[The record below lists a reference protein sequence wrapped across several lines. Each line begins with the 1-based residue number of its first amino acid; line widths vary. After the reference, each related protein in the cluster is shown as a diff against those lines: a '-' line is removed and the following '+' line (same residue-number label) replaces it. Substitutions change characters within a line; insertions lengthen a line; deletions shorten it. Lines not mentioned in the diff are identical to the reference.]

1 MQKDTYRIRRSVVAC
16 AAVQVTSLSRRRD
29 ALATAVHSPATAIAA
44 PRSVDASLSTAGL
57 DAGALLREV
66 CLEFAAALR
75 TNRMSLVASAVARA
89 VSVLVMYPLDTLKT
103 RLQAAPVGATSS
115 AGALL
120 RTAVQRGNWYAGV
133 TSTLIGQTPYGAL
146 TFGSYETYK
155 QLLER
160 AGIHSRKLRWVVAAA
175 LGDLTGSLW
184 LTPSEVVKQ
193 QMQAAH
199 DHSGHV
205 LQAAA
210 RVWQRRGLAGFYQG
224 YTGQIARDVPFRT
237 IQLLLFEDLRERW
250 ERNHGRALTSGE
262 NVLVGAIA
270 GSLTATITNPLDVIK
285 TRLMTGREYRN
296 AADALWRLL
305 RTEPLALMRG
315 VVPRVV
321 YIGPS
326 SAIFFW
332 VYTSLQT
339 RFGQPRT
346 APAGGQKTQP
356 RR

>member
-1 MQKDTYRIRRSVVAC
+1 MAC
-16 AAVQVTSLSRRRD
+16 AAVQGTSLSWRRG
-29 ALATAVHSPATAIAA
+29 ALAPAVHSPGTAVAA
-44 PRSVDASLSTAGL
+44 PRPVHASLSTAGL

-66 CLEFAAALR
+66 WLEFAAALR

-103 RLQAAPVGATSS
+103 RLQAGAASS

-160 AGIHSRKLRWVVAAA
+160 AGMHSRKLRWVVAAA

-210 RVWQRRGLAGFYQG
+210 RVWQRRGWAGFYQG

-250 ERNHGRALTSGE
+250 ERSRGRALTSGE
-262 NVLVGAIA
+262 NVLVGAMA

-339 RFGQPRT
+339 RLGQPRV
-346 APAGGQKTQP
+346 APEGGQKTQP